1 MVLAWDPQ
9 DYSPH
14 MSEVGKVD
22 WGGQKGRRDSKV
34 QVLRQRLLTLSDRL
48 VAGGVGGGGAHQL
61 VALAHVQ

>member
-22 WGGQKGRRDSKV
+22 WGRQKGRRDSEV
-34 QVLRQRLLTLSDRL
+34 QVLRQRLLTLFDRL
-48 VAGGVGGGGAHQL
+48 VAGGVGGAG
-61 VALAHVQ
+61 ALAHVQ